1 MITQLFPRCA
11 AFVSLLATV
20 GLGGSCVKAE
30 APAAPAANE
39 AAPSGQLQAGAN
51 VLPYEIHNTSS
62 GEEYCQM
69 CAYAERAGT
78 VAVYGNLH
86 DDKFWSDL
94 EKLQAVQDSHKN
106 FGCFGQ
112 VLDSQDAA
120 AIKAEARKHHLTI
133 PVVYAVDPGW
143 VGVYKVGGVSRT
155 VYYSSNFKILWTGLG
170 LDEPSFAKLNEQIK
184 QNPRS

>member
-1 MITQLFPRCA
+1 MITRYYTPCA
-11 AFVSLLATV
+11 TLVALLLAVASATIV
-20 GLGGSCVKAE
+20 ARADGPSVPASAE
-30 APAAPAANE
+30 TAPVA
-39 AAPSGQLQAGAN
+39 QLQAGAN

-86 DDKFWSDL
+86 DDKFWGDL
-94 EKLQAVQDSHKN
+94 EKLQALQDGHKN

-112 VLDSQDAA
+112 VLDSQDTA
-120 AIKAEARKHHLTI
+120 AIAAEAKKHHLTL
-133 PVVYAVDPGW
+133 PVVYAVDPDWLGI
-143 VGVYKVGGVSRT
+143 YKVGGISRT

-170 LDEPSFAKLNEQIK
+170 LDQASLA
-184 QNPRS
+184 

>member
-1 MITQLFPRCA
+1 MNSKLFLCSA
-11 AFVSLLATV
+11 AAALLLP
-20 GLGGSCVKAE
+20 LGFAMASARAE
-30 APAAPAANE
+30 APVAGDSAPA
-39 AAPSGQLQAGAN
+39 GQLQPGAN
-51 VLPYEIHNTSS
+51 VLPYEIHNVAT

-86 DDKFWSDL
+86 DDKFWADL
-94 EKLQAVQDSHKN
+94 EKLQAVQDSHRN

-120 AIKAEARKHHLTI
+120 AINAEAKKHHLTI
-133 PVVYAVDPGW
+133 PMVYAVDPDW
-143 VGVYKVGGVSRT
+143 TGVYKVGGVSPT
-155 VYYSSNFKILWTGLG
+155 VYYSSNFKILWTGQG
-170 LDEPSFAKLNEQIK
+170 LDQPSLTKLDGEIK